1 MSKTKISA
9 RNQNLLWAISGGRCE
24 FEGCNRPLY
33 EDILTKKQY
42 NNAYIAHI
50 VADSPDG
57 PRGDSERSPQ
67 LADDIKNLM
76 LMCDCHHR
84 LIDNNADDYPEDRL
98 LDMKQKHEKRI
109 ARVTAISPN
118 METTIILYGANIGQH
133 AAVLSYD
140 SACEALGEDYYPA
153 DDHPIEIGLKNHEG
167 RDSMDKYW
175 CTEED
180 NLCAHMEKQVLS
192 HIRKGEPMHY
202 SIFALAPQPLL
213 IKLGTLLND
222 MHNVRVYQKHREPN
236 TWRWLNDSETLQC
249 ELRAPDNYDGI
260 PVLVIGLSA
269 TITPDR
275 ITEVLGEDVNIW
287 HITIPTPNND
297 CMRNEQSLVEFRGV
311 ARYAMDTIKTHH
323 GCRELHIFP
332 AMPVSAAIEFGR
344 VWMPKAD
351 MPLVIY
357 DQNKERE
364 GFYKT
369 ITIE

>member
-24 FEGCNRPLY
+24 FEGCNKPLY
-33 EDILTKKQY
+33 KDFLTKKRC

-57 PRGDSERSPQ
+57 PRGDAERSPQ

-76 LMCDCHHR
+76 LLCDCHHR
-84 LIDNNADDYPEDRL
+84 LIDNNANDYPEDRL

-118 METTIILYGANIGQH
+118 METMIILYGANIGQH
-133 AAVLSYD
+133 ASVLSYD

-153 DDHPIEIGLKNHEG
+153 EDHPIEIGLKNYEG
-167 RDSMDKYW
+167 RDNSDRYW
-175 CTEED
+175 STEED
-180 NLCAHMEKQVLS
+180 NLCTHMEKQVLS
-192 HIRKGEPMHY
+192 HILNGESMHY
-202 SIFALAPQPLL
+202 SVFAIVPQPLL

-222 MHNVRVYQKHREPN
+222 IHSIRVYQKHREPS
-236 TWRWLNDSETLQC
+236 TWKWLNDSKTLQYDLSVP
-249 ELRAPDNYDGI
+249 ENYNGT

-269 TITPDR
+269 TITHDR
-275 ITEVLGEDVNIW
+275 ITEVLGENVNIW
-287 HITIPTPNND
+287 HITIPAPNND
-297 CMRNEQSLVEFRGV
+297 CMRNEQSLVEFRELI
-311 ARYAMDTIKTHH
+311 RHTMDTIKARH
-323 GCRELHIFP
+323 GNHELHVFP
-332 AMPVSAAIEFGR
+332 AMPVSEAIEFCR

-351 MPLVIY
+351 MTLVIY
-357 DQNKERE
+357 DQNKERG